1 MTLQIKYQRLKKNI
15 QILTSNNIPVIIQTV
30 MTRYNINELASIHD
44 FLIKNGV
51 KRWYISAVK
60 YSEKCKD
67 NYGSMG
73 LSTNEALSINHL
85 VESYHDINVTFSIE
99 KDAGARARLFVEKS
113 GKFFVD
119 TIVDGIEYVGKNPY
133 CPTPEEIYDKLDCE
147 KHYDLY
153 IKKKNLVRN
162 KRS

>member
-1 MTLQIKYQRLKKNI
+1 
-15 QILTSNNIPVIIQTV
+15 

-44 FLIKNGV
+44 FLIKNGI

-67 NYGSMG
+67 NYGSLG
-73 LSTNEALSINHL
+73 LSASEALNINRL
-85 VESYHDINVTFSIE
+85 VESYNDINVTFSIE

-119 TIVDGIEYVGKNPY
+119 TIIDGIEYVGKNPY
-133 CPTPEEIYDKLDCE
+133 CPTSEEIYDKLDCE

-153 IKKKNLVRN
+153 IKKKNLGKN